1 MRPVPCLYHYRL
13 SSSSI
18 YHANVV
24 AIDHRHAQICRSN
37 VSGVVHICSLLVHV
51 AACSIYFWIVLPL
64 LSSTN
69 NRFNPSKDPVLL
81 CSLLTAKHTLDY
93 TCSLPTRPFCVRYS
107 YCAVPPS
114 LLYTP
119 PMRSLHPI
127 VVFWSSPFPLS
138 SVRHFPPCP
147 LSFISLRSPG
157 STHDSQFCSY
167 AMATTD
173 VAANGCVGV
182 A

>member
-18 YHANVV
+18 YHTNVV
-24 AIDHRHAQICRSN
+24 AIDHRHAQMCRSN

-51 AACSIYFWIVLPL
+51 AACSIYFWTVLPL

-69 NRFNPSKDPVLL
+69 NRFDPSNDPVLL

-93 TCSLPTRPFCVRYS
+93 TCSLPKRPFCVRYS
-107 YCAVPPS
+107 YCAVPPT

-119 PMRSLHPI
+119 HMRSWHPI

-138 SVRHFPPCP
+138 SVRLVLLTICNSAYMRWQLQMSPRMDVSGSHKACARAV
-147 LSFISLRSPG
+147 SSRSW
-157 STHDSQFCSY
+157 
-167 AMATTD
+167 
-173 VAANGCVGV
+173 
-182 A
+182 